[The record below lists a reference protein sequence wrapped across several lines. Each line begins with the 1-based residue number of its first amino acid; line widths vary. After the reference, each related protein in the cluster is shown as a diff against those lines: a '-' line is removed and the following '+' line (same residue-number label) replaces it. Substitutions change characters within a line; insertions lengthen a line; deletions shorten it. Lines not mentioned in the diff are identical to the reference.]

1 MSKPKLALIPSG
13 YKGGSGEGTL
23 YSILPNDATGD
34 FDYER
39 NGNASRVRKDGLIE
53 ELTVDDTPRLDW
65 LNSNCPSLLLEPQ
78 RLNSIIQSQDLTTSW
93 SVFNGGSISS
103 NQIIAPN
110 GELEADELITNGTGF
125 SFVKPTSNPTIS
137 TGNNTF
143 TIFAKKGTSD
153 QLWLRLDYGTTIYN
167 RKFNLTTQTISAG
180 FDNIANIPNEESI
193 EDYGNGWYRLR
204 ITDNADTTSFEAR
217 IYVADATSNNGDSV
231 YLFGAQVE
239 QGSYPTSYIK
249 TEASPLTR
257 LKDEC
262 LNGGDSDLFDITE
275 GTFFVDVTPYKSD
288 SSFTAISL
296 NDDSANNRIE
306 MFFYGSTN
314 QVRFVLAGSGGGLTL
329 SHYENITYNTRN
341 KMAVTFNGSEA
352 KVYLN
357 GTLELTDPS
366 IDALIG
372 LDRLEF
378 TLFNG
383 TLNFEG
389 KVHDTR
395 VYDRVLT
402 EAEAIELTTL

>member
-13 YKGGSGEGTL
+13 YKSGKV
-23 YSILPNDATGD
+23 YSILPNDASGD

-39 NGNASRVRKDGLIE
+39 NGYATRVRKDGLIE

-78 RLNSIIQSQDLTTSW
+78 RTNLILYSEEFNSGFWVKTRTTITA
-93 SVFNGGSISS
+93 NNAIS
-103 NQIIAPN
+103 PN
-110 GELEADELITNGTGF
+110 GELTADKLTGDGTGTSYVYDGNSF
-125 SFVKPTSNPTIS
+125 TSGLNYAISIFVKPINVTTFVIQNFTEFGTATFDIQNGTLSGVSGSLIS
-137 TGNNTF
+137 Q
-143 TIFAKKGTSD
+143 D
-153 QLWLRLDYGTTIYN
+153 
-167 RKFNLTTQTISAG
+167 
-180 FDNIANIPNEESI
+180 I
-193 EDYGNGWYRLR
+193 ENYGNGWYRCSA
-204 ITDNADTTSFEAR
+204 IYSCTSTGSKNIGYGIQNYDGEQF
-217 IYVADATSNNGDSV
+217 
-231 YLFGAQVE
+231 YLWGAQVE
-239 QGSYPTSYIK
+239 EGAYPSSYIK
-249 TEASPLTR
+249 TEASAVTR

-288 SSFTAISL
+288 SSFTSISL
-296 NDDSANNRIE
+296 NDDSANNRVE
-306 MFFYGSTN
+306 MFFYGGTN
-314 QVRFVLAGSGGGLTL
+314 QVRFILAGSGSGLSL
-329 SHYENITYNTRN
+329 DNYQSITYNARN
-341 KMAVTFNGSEA
+341 KMAVTFNGSTA

-357 GTLELTDPS
+357 GSLEHTDTS
-366 IDALIG
+366 IDAMIG

>member
-13 YKGGSGEGTL
+13 YKSGKV

-34 FDYER
+34 FDFDR
-39 NGNASRVRKDGLIE
+39 ASGGTRVRKDGLIE

-78 RLNSIIQSQDLTTSW
+78 RTNIQVKSEEFNSSFWVKTSTTITA
-93 SVFNGGSISS
+93 NNAIS
-103 NQIIAPN
+103 PN
-110 GELEADELITNGTGF
+110 GELTADKLTGDGTGTSYVYDGNSF
-125 SFVKPTSNPTIS
+125 TSGLNYAISIFVKPINVTTFVIQNFTEFGTATFDIQNGTLSGVSGSLIS
-137 TGNNTF
+137 QDIEN
-143 TIFAKKGTSD
+143 
-153 QLWLRLDYGTTIYN
+153 YN
-167 RKFNLTTQTISAG
+167 
-180 FDNIANIPNEESI
+180 
-193 EDYGNGWYRLR
+193 NGWYRCSA
-204 ITDNADTTSFEAR
+204 IYSCTSTGSKNIGYGIQNYDGEQF
-217 IYVADATSNNGDSV
+217 
-231 YLFGAQVE
+231 YLWGAQVE
-239 QGSYPTSYIK
+239 EGAYPSSYIK
-249 TEASPLTR
+249 TEASAVTR

-262 LNGGDSDLFDITE
+262 LNGGDSDLFNITE

-288 SSFTAISL
+288 SSFTSISL
-296 NDDSANNRIE
+296 NDDSANNRVE
-306 MFFYGSTN
+306 MFFYGGTN
-314 QVRFVLAGSGGGLTL
+314 QVRFVLAGGGSGL
-329 SHYENITYNTRN
+329 SLDNYETITYNARN
-341 KMAVTFNGSEA
+341 KMAVTFNGSTA

-357 GTLELTDPS
+357 GSLEHTDTS
-366 IDALIG
+366 IDAMIG